1 MASDE
6 LAFAGIARQ
15 AELIRSRQVSSRE
28 LVELYLSRIER
39 LNPQLNAFLTVFSER
54 ALAEADAADRRVA
67 RGEAEDGAPL
77 LGVPLAI
84 KDVED
89 VAGEVTAYG
98 TAGYDEPAAVDSE
111 LVRRLRDAGAVLL
124 GKTNLQ
130 ELAICGFT
138 ESKTNGATRNPWDP
152 TRTPSGSSGG
162 SGAAVAAGLCA
173 AASASDGAGSI
184 RNPAAFC
191 GLFGLKPQ
199 RGRVPMAPLDDHW
212 HGMSV
217 KGALTRTV
225 LDTAL
230 FLDVVMAR
238 AAEGGPPDPARPYA
252 EAARSRPERLRIALS
267 VKPVRAVAPPRVT
280 AEVKRAVAE
289 TGDLLRGLGHEVR
302 NEDPRYGGAGNNV
315 ATRYLAGIHDDVE
328 AVPRPERLEARTRG
342 FGRLGSLYPRGII
355 ARAVRAGERDARRL
369 NELFERFDV
378 LLTPVIGEPP
388 FEVGRWEGQGAVRTL
403 LGMSRAF
410 CFAPVW
416 NHTGQPA
423 ASVPAGF
430 TDDGLPLAVQLV
442 GRPNDEATLIS
453 LAAQIEAERPWAD
466 ARPPIS

>member
-1 MASDE
+1 MDDGD

-15 AELIRSRQVSSRE
+15 AELIRSGEVSSRE

-39 LNPQLNAFLTVFSER
+39 LDPQLNAYRTVYAER
-54 ALAEADAADRRVA
+54 ALAEADTADRRGGA
-67 RGEAEDGAPL
+67 GEKAPL
-77 LGVPLAI
+77 LGVPLAV

-89 VAGEVTAYG
+89 VEGDVTGYG
-98 TAGYDEPAAVDSE
+98 TAVYDGPAGADSE
-111 LVRRLRDAGAVLL
+111 LVRRLRRAGAVLL
-124 GKTNLQ
+124 GKTNLP

-138 ESKTNGATRNPWDP
+138 ESKSNGITRNPWDP

-173 AASASDGAGSI
+173 GATASDGAGSI

-191 GLFGLKPQ
+191 SLFGLKPQ
-199 RGRVPMAPLDDHW
+199 RGRVPIAPLDDHW
-212 HGMSV
+212 RGMSV

-230 FLDVVMAR
+230 FLDATLAR
-238 AAEGGPPDPARPYA
+238 ASEGGPPDPARPYV
-252 EAARSRPERLRIALS
+252 EAARSHPERLRVALS
-267 VKPVRAVAPPRVT
+267 VKPVRAIAPPLVT
-280 AEVKRAVAE
+280 DAVKQAVGD
-289 TGDLLRGLGHEVR
+289 TGELLRGLGHDVR
-302 NEDPRYGGAGNNV
+302 EADPRHGGAGNNV
-315 ATRYLAGIHDDVE
+315 ATRYLAGIHDDV
-328 AVPRPERLEARTRG
+328 AAAPHPERLEARTRG
-342 FGRLGSLYPRGII
+342 FGRLGSLYPEAVV
-355 ARAVRAGERDARRL
+355 ARAVRAGERDAQRI
-369 NELFERFDV
+369 NELFDRFDV
-378 LLTPVIGEPP
+378 LVTPVIGEPP
-388 FEVGRWEGQGAVRTL
+388 FEAGRWEGKGAARTL
-403 LGMSRAF
+403 LGMSRSF

-453 LAAQIEAERPWAD
+453 LAAQVEAARPWAD